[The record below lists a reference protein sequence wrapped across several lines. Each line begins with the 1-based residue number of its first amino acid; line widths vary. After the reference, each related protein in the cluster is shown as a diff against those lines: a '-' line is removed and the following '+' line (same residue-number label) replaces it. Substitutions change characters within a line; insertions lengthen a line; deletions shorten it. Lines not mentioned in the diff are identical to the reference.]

1 MLLGLFRRMRAL
13 ACVHLEDCL
22 LLYVGFC
29 TSEAPSDINRGSKPA
44 FQHIAR
50 DVKRRRD
57 GAAAHIASVDGPF
70 VEMSGLHGFACSVIR
85 IFADPARAK
94 DATVTYLKQA
104 TFQMLGHDIPVF
116 LADSIPP
123 RAYSHPVAGTA
134 MPTFSTATVRQPGR
148 MTQQSVVKAKKVKGG
163 ASQLAQPQGGA
174 NTRIAVTHALAS
186 PIGQLRRRGACSER
200 QAVQESTAHAP
211 SFSRSKTTERA

>member
-1 MLLGLFRRMRAL
+1 MRRKMFSNDSVVGSIIAADMQPATGVQKCGQQHGEANVIGTLSTDGELGHRAATL

-22 LLYVGFC
+22 LLDVGFC

-57 GAAAHIASVDGPF
+57 GAAAHIASIDGPF
-70 VEMSGLHGFACSVIR
+70 VEMPGLHGFAGSVIR

-94 DATVTYLKQA
+94 DATVAYLKQA
-104 TFQMLGHDIPVF
+104 TFQMLGHDIPLF

-123 RAYSHPVAGTA
+123 RAYSHLVAGTA
-134 MPTFSTATVRQPGR
+134 MPTFSTATVRQ
-148 MTQQSVVKAKKVKGG
+148 TG
-163 ASQLAQPQGGA
+163 A
-174 NTRIAVTHALAS
+174 
-186 PIGQLRRRGACSER
+186 
-200 QAVQESTAHAP
+200 
-211 SFSRSKTTERA
+211 